1 MKYQVREKIFRLG
14 EDNDILNETGQPVL
28 QVDGKVLSLRGLMLV
43 NDLAGTEVGRVSRK
57 LVSLLATYDITLS
70 GGVSAEL
77 HQRFSGPFHPKWT
90 ISVAGG
96 NDMEMTGNFAGHDFI
111 ITENGQTVATVSKAW
126 ISLADSYGVDIVA
139 GQNDLLILCSVLAL
153 EAEQD
158 RSHDRN
164 RGEGELGVLGGLG
177 GLAGGGGLGEIL
189 KGALC
194 PNIRSVWDAKIVGPR

>member
-14 EDNDILNETGQPVL
+14 EDNDILNEAGQPAL
-28 QVDGKVLSLRGLMLV
+28 QVDGKVLTLRGLMLV

-57 LVSLLATYDITLS
+57 LVSLMATYDITLAS
-70 GGVSAEL
+70 GVTAEL

-90 ISVAGG
+90 LSVAGG
-96 NDMEMTGNFAGHDFI
+96 TDMEMTGNFAGHDFTL
-111 ITENGQTVATVSKAW
+111 TENGRTVATVSKAW
-126 ISLADSYGVDIVA
+126 ISLADLYGVDIVE
-139 GQNDLLILCSVLAL
+139 GQNDLLILCAVLAL

-158 RSHDRN
+158 RSSEHN

-189 KGALC
+189 KGPL
-194 PNIRSVWDAKIVGPR
+194 

>member
-1 MKYQVREKIFRLG
+1 LKYQVREKIFRLG

-28 QVDGKVLSLRGLMLV
+28 QVDGKVLSLHGLMLV

-96 NDMEMTGNFAGHDFI
+96 TDMEMTGNFAGHDFI
-111 ITENGQTVATVSKAW
+111 ITENGETVATISKAW

-189 KGALC
+189 KGPL
-194 PNIRSVWDAKIVGPR
+194 